1 MKSSFRLFSTLGS
14 LGVAATLFAGCSAP
28 GTSYTNPN
36 HPGPALGQAVGTGV
50 GAVAGNVA
58 GAVVGVA
65 EGATSAAKKPFTNE
79 ARVVRTWRTETTSDG
94 RTIQVPV
101 DTVVDEYGRPIA
113 SNTTQSPK

>member
-1 MKSSFRLFSTLGS
+1 MKSSFRLFSASVGLG
-14 LGVAATLFAGCSAP
+14 AAVVLLAGCTSAP

-36 HPGPALGQAVGTGV
+36 QPGPAIGQAVGTGV

-58 GAVVGVA
+58 GVVVGAA
-65 EGATSAAKKPFTNE
+65 EGAAVAAKKPFVNE

-113 SNTTQSPK
+113 SNTTSAK

>member
-1 MKSSFRLFSTLGS
+1 MKSSFRTFLTLGI
-14 LGVAATLFAGCSAP
+14 LGAAAVMLAGCTSEP
-28 GTSYTNPN
+28 GRSYTNPN
-36 HPGPALGQAVGTGV
+36 QPGPAIGQAVGTGV

-65 EGATSAAKKPFTNE
+65 EGAAVAAKKPFTNE
-79 ARVVRTWRTETTSDG
+79 ARVVRTWRTETTPDG

-113 SNTTQSPK
+113 SNTTSAK